1 MSAGAGYICGKTP
14 QGRAYCWG
22 ENYGG
27 QLGNGTTADSGTP
40 VPVAGRKWGAK
51 DFLVLWVS
59 MSACITT
66 LPDGST

>member
-1 MSAGAGYICGKTP
+1 VAVAAGLSFAQVSAGAGYICGKTP

-40 VPVAGRKWGAK
+40 VPVAGPK
-51 DFLVLWVS
+51 
-59 MSACITT
+59 
-66 LPDGST
+66 